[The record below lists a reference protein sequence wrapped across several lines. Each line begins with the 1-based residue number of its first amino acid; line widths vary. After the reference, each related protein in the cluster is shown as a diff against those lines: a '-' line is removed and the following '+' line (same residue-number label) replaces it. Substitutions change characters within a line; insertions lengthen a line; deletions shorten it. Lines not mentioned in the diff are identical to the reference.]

1 MMFII
6 IKRGSFLAWPGLVV
20 SHSENLLVYYPLSGG
35 QYWKQNNHYYLFCY
49 SYVFVKIG
57 VQMDL

>member
-1 MMFII
+1 M
-6 IKRGSFLAWPGLVV
+6 AWLVV
-20 SHSENLLVYYPLSGG
+20 SHSENSLVYYPLSGG
-35 QYWKQNNHYYLFCY
+35 QYWKQNYYYYLFCY

>member
-1 MMFII
+1 MFII

-20 SHSENLLVYYPLSGG
+20 SHSENLLVYYPLSSG
-35 QYWKQNNHYYLFCY
+35 QYWKQNNYLFCY